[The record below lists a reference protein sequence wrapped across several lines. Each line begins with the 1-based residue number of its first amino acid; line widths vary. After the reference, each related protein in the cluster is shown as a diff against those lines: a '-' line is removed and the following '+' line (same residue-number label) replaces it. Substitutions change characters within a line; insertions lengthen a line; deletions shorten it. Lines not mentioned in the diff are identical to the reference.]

1 MITQPLYVPVSCCHA
16 FGCLWG
22 ARCVSRALLSV
33 LCSCSRCVAVV
44 APDVASLVSLHLE
57 VICSRGEACGWSCVM
72 FSNETL
78 TNLTGFPLLVAVN
91 ASKRVQVS
99 LEREGNPQ
107 TNG

>member
-1 MITQPLYVPVSCCHA
+1 MLLGVC
-16 FGCLWG
+16 GG
-22 ARCVSRALLSV
+22 RCVSRALLSV
-33 LCSCSRCVAVV
+33 LCSCSRRVAVV
-44 APDVASLVSLHLE
+44 APDVALLVSLHLE